1 VEIKKEK
8 DDAAADLALIGA
20 AQRSPIP
27 GMQKP
32 ARSFSCA
39 RRFPTLASA
48 GDSACHAMNMNPK
61 GARGKKR
68 VSRTGKKMSLIAG
81 PFSRASSRRS
91 CQSCCRQSSE
101 PEAAHSACLV
111 TRTEID
117 RLVKKGL
124 LKPERRHDH
133 DAVEEA
139 VMISPRKH

>member
-48 GDSACHAMNMNPK
+48 GDS
-61 GARGKKR
+61 
-68 VSRTGKKMSLIAG
+68 T
-81 PFSRASSRRS
+81 
-91 CQSCCRQSSE
+91 CQLR
-101 PEAAHSACLV
+101 
-111 TRTEID
+111 
-117 RLVKKGL
+117 
-124 LKPERRHDH
+124 
-133 DAVEEA
+133 
-139 VMISPRKH
+139 